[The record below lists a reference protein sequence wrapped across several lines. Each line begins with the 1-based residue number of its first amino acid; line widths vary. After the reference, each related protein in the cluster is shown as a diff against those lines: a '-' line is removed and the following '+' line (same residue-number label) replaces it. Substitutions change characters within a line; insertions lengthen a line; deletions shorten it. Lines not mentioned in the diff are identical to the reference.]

1 MQEALY
7 RKHRPATLEELV
19 GQPDAVALISEQIK
33 KNNLSHAYLFSG
45 PRGVGKTSLAR
56 IIATTIGCDPVFDIT
71 EIDAA
76 SHNKVDD
83 IRELNDNINF
93 IASSPGKKRVFI
105 LDEAHMLSNAASN
118 AFLKTLEEPPEHVIF
133 ILATTEPERVIETI
147 RSRTTHLAF
156 KRIGSEEIITSLEK
170 ISKKEKI
177 KLSIEILEYISNQSD
192 GSLRDA
198 INLFEQTFSTFG
210 NKATMEELYSILG
223 KVTTADLHQIIEAM
237 GTQDTSTVL
246 KILRDNYRSGLQA
259 IDILNSITD
268 LFRNIFYFKYLPEDE
283 NFTSLS
289 DSEKDLVN
297 SCNDIISAKD
307 LSKILDMLDDINQS
321 IKSSPSQELKLELF
335 LVRLIKPQLATD
347 IKSVS
352 RRVDILES
360 REQEDTKYQ
369 EKENLKDKKK
379 LINEAKP
386 DKKETPKKKAPS
398 SKNKV
403 GKKDI
408 ENFDVYWPKILQE
421 AKSVLTPRKYSYLTL
436 VKPEVVDSEN
446 LVLYIDSENEYLITE
461 LRKSED
467 VIELIKSSVAKKIGV
482 DISISIQPHE
492 SPQSGDQTS
501 EEIQSNINEIF
512 DVESI
517 D

>member
-7 RKHRPATLEELV
+7 RKYRPSSLEELV
-19 GQPDAVALISEQIK
+19 GQSDAVQLISEQIK
-33 KNNLSHAYLFSG
+33 NSNLSHAYLFSG

-83 IRELNDNINF
+83 VRELNDSVNF

-105 LDEAHMLSNAASN
+105 LDEVHMLSNAASN

-147 RSRTTHLAF
+147 RSRTTQIAF
-156 KRIGSEEIITSLEK
+156 KRIKNTDIITSLEK
-170 ISKKEKI
+170 ISKAEKI
-177 KLSIEILEYISNQSD
+177 NLSKDVLEYIANQSD

-210 NKATMEELYSILG
+210 NKATMEQLYSILG
-223 KVTTADLHQIIEAM
+223 KVTTTDLLQILEAM
-237 GTQDTSTVL
+237 GTQDTATVL
-246 KILRDNYRSGLQA
+246 KVLRGNYKNGLQA

-268 LFRNIFYFKYLPEDE
+268 LFRNLFYFKYLPEDE

-289 DSEKDLVN
+289 DSEKELIKN
-297 SCNDIISAKD
+297 CNDIISAKD
-307 LSKILDMLDDINQS
+307 LSRILDMLDEINQS
-321 IKSSPSQELKLELF
+321 IKTSPSQELKLELF
-335 LVRLIKPQLATD
+335 LVKLIKPQLATD

-352 RRVDILES
+352 RRVDMLE
-360 REQEDTKYQ
+360 EHGVT
-369 EKENLKDKKK
+369 EKISEKQQTSSDKKK
-379 LINEAKP
+379 LGNEKVAK
-386 DKKETPKKKAPS
+386 DKPTKENTNKPIV
-398 SKNKV
+398 KN
-403 GKKDI
+403 DI
-408 ENFDVYWPKILQE
+408 ENFDVYWPKILEE
-421 AKSVLTPRKYSYLTL
+421 AKAILTPRKYSYLTL
-436 VKPEVVDSEN
+436 VKPEVIDSNN
-446 LVLYIDSENEYLITE
+446 LTLYIDSENEYLITE
-461 LRKSED
+461 LRKSDEI
-467 VIELIKSSVAKKIGV
+467 IELIKSNVTQKMGVEVTVA
-482 DISISIQPHE
+482 IQPHE
-492 SPQSGDQTS
+492 GLQNNNQTS
-501 EEIQSNINEIF
+501 KDVQSNISEIF

>member
-7 RKHRPATLEELV
+7 RKYRPSSLEELV
-19 GQPDAVALISEQIK
+19 GQSDAVQLISEQIK
-33 KNNLSHAYLFSG
+33 NSNLSHAYLFSG

-83 IRELNDNINF
+83 VRELNDSVNF

-105 LDEAHMLSNAASN
+105 LDEVHMLSNAASN

-147 RSRTTHLAF
+147 RSRTTQIAF
-156 KRIGSEEIITSLEK
+156 KRIKNADIITSLEK
-170 ISKKEKI
+170 ISKAEKI
-177 KLSIEILEYISNQSD
+177 KLSKDVLEYIANQSD

-210 NKATMEELYSILG
+210 NKATMEQLYSILG
-223 KVTTADLHQIIEAM
+223 KVTITDLLQILEAM
-237 GTQDTSTVL
+237 GTQDTATVL
-246 KILRDNYRSGLQA
+246 KVLRANYKNGLQA

-268 LFRNIFYFKYLPEDE
+268 LFRNLFYFKYLPEDE

-289 DSEKDLVN
+289 DSEKELIKN
-297 SCNDIISAKD
+297 CNDIISAKD
-307 LSKILDMLDDINQS
+307 LSRILDMLDEINQS
-321 IKSSPSQELKLELF
+321 IKTSPSQELKLELF
-335 LVRLIKPQLATD
+335 LVKLIKPQLATD

-352 RRVDILES
+352 RRVDMLE
-360 REQEDTKYQ
+360 EHGVT
-369 EKENLKDKKK
+369 EKISEKQQTSSDKKK
-379 LINEAKP
+379 LGNKKVAK
-386 DKKETPKKKAPS
+386 DKPTKENTKKPIV
-398 SKNKV
+398 KN
-403 GKKDI
+403 DI
-408 ENFDVYWPKILQE
+408 ENFDVYWPKILEE
-421 AKSVLTPRKYSYLTL
+421 AKAILTPRKYSYLTL
-436 VKPEVVDSEN
+436 VKPEVIDSNN
-446 LVLYIDSENEYLITE
+446 LTLYIDSENEYLITE
-461 LRKSED
+461 LRKSDEI
-467 VIELIKSSVAKKIGV
+467 IELIKSNVTQKMGVEVTVA
-482 DISISIQPHE
+482 IQPHE
-492 SPQSGDQTS
+492 GLQNNNQTS
-501 EEIQSNINEIF
+501 KDVQSNISEIF

>member
-7 RKHRPATLEELV
+7 RKYRPSSLEELV
-19 GQPDAVALISEQIK
+19 GQTDAVQLISEQIK
-33 KNNLSHAYLFSG
+33 NNNLSHAYLFSG

-83 IRELNDNINF
+83 VRELNDSVNF

-105 LDEAHMLSNAASN
+105 LDEVHMLSNAASN

-147 RSRTTHLAF
+147 RSRTTQIAF
-156 KRIGSEEIITSLEK
+156 KRIKNTDIITSLEK
-170 ISKKEKI
+170 ISKAEKI
-177 KLSIEILEYISNQSD
+177 KLSKDVLEYIANQSD

-210 NKATMEELYSILG
+210 NKATMEQLYSILG
-223 KVTTADLHQIIEAM
+223 KVTISDLLQILEAM
-237 GTQDTSTVL
+237 GTQDTATVL
-246 KILRDNYRSGLQA
+246 KVLRANYKNGLQA

-268 LFRNIFYFKYLPEDE
+268 LFRNLFYFKYLPEDE

-289 DSEKDLVN
+289 DSEKELIKN
-297 SCNDIISAKD
+297 CNDIISAKD
-307 LSKILDMLDDINQS
+307 LSRILDMLDEINQS
-321 IKSSPSQELKLELF
+321 IKTSPSQELKLELF
-335 LVRLIKPQLATD
+335 LVKLIKPQLATD

-352 RRVDILES
+352 RRVDMLEEHGATEKIS
-360 REQEDTKYQ
+360 EEQQTSP
-369 EKENLKDKKK
+369 DKKK
-379 LINEAKP
+379 LGNEKVAKGKP
-386 DKKETPKKKAPS
+386 TKENTKKPIV
-398 SKNKV
+398 KN
-403 GKKDI
+403 DI
-408 ENFDVYWPKILQE
+408 ENFDVYWPKILEE
-421 AKSVLTPRKYSYLTL
+421 AKEILTPRKYSYLTL
-436 VKPEVVDSEN
+436 VKPEVIDSNN
-446 LVLYIDSENEYLITE
+446 LTLYIDSENEYLISE
-461 LRKSED
+461 LRKSDEI
-467 VIELIKSSVAKKIGV
+467 IELIKSNVIQKMGV
-482 DISISIQPHE
+482 EVTVVIQPHE
-492 SPQSGDQTS
+492 RLQNNNQTS
-501 EEIQSNINEIF
+501 KDVQSNISEIF

>member
-7 RKHRPATLEELV
+7 RKYRPSSLEELV
-19 GQPDAVALISEQIK
+19 GQPDAVQLISEQIK
-33 KNNLSHAYLFSG
+33 NNNLSHAYLFSG

-83 IRELNDNINF
+83 VRELNDSVNF

-105 LDEAHMLSNAASN
+105 LDEVHMLSNAASN

-147 RSRTTHLAF
+147 RSRTTQIAF
-156 KRIGSEEIITSLEK
+156 KRIKNADIITSLEM
-170 ISKKEKI
+170 ISKAEKI
-177 KLSIEILEYISNQSD
+177 KLSKDVLEYIANQSD

-210 NKATMEELYSILG
+210 NKATMEQLYSILG
-223 KVTTADLHQIIEAM
+223 KVTISDLLQILEAM
-237 GTQDTSTVL
+237 GTQDTASVL
-246 KILRDNYRSGLQA
+246 RVLRANYKNGLQA

-268 LFRNIFYFKYLPEDE
+268 LFRNLFYFKYLPEDE

-289 DSEKDLVN
+289 DSEKELIKN
-297 SCNDIISAKD
+297 CNDIISAKD
-307 LSKILDMLDDINQS
+307 LSRILDMLDEINQS
-321 IKSSPSQELKLELF
+321 IKTSPSQELKLELF
-335 LVRLIKPQLATD
+335 LVKLIKPQLATD

-352 RRVDILES
+352 RRVDMLE
-360 REQEDTKYQ
+360 EHGVT
-369 EKENLKDKKK
+369 EKISEKQQTSSDKKK
-379 LINEAKP
+379 LGNEKVAK
-386 DKKETPKKKAPS
+386 DKPTKENIKKPIV
-398 SKNKV
+398 KN
-403 GKKDI
+403 DI
-408 ENFDVYWPKILQE
+408 ENFDVYWPKILEE
-421 AKSVLTPRKYSYLTL
+421 AKAILTPRKYSYLTL
-436 VKPEVVDSEN
+436 VKPEVIDSNN
-446 LVLYIDSENEYLITE
+446 LTLYIDSENEYLISE
-461 LRKSED
+461 LRKSDEI
-467 VIELIKSSVAKKIGV
+467 IELIKSNVNQKMGVEVTVA
-482 DISISIQPHE
+482 IQPHE
-492 SPQSGDQTS
+492 GLQNNNQTS
-501 EEIQSNINEIF
+501 KDVQSNISEIF

>member
-7 RKHRPATLEELV
+7 RKYRPSSLEELV
-19 GQPDAVALISEQIK
+19 GQSDAVQLISEQIK
-33 KNNLSHAYLFSG
+33 NSNLSHAYLFSG

-83 IRELNDNINF
+83 VRELNDSVNF

-105 LDEAHMLSNAASN
+105 LDEVHMLSNAASN

-147 RSRTTHLAF
+147 RSRTTQIAF
-156 KRIGSEEIITSLEK
+156 KRIKNADIITSLEK
-170 ISKKEKI
+170 ISKAEKI
-177 KLSIEILEYISNQSD
+177 KLSKDVLEYIANQSD

-210 NKATMEELYSILG
+210 NKATMEQLYSILG
-223 KVTTADLHQIIEAM
+223 KVTITDLLQILEAM
-237 GTQDTSTVL
+237 GTQDTATVL
-246 KILRDNYRSGLQA
+246 KVLRANYKNGLQA

-268 LFRNIFYFKYLPEDE
+268 LFRNLFYFKYLPEDE

-289 DSEKDLVN
+289 DSEKELIKN
-297 SCNDIISAKD
+297 CNDIISAKD
-307 LSKILDMLDDINQS
+307 LSRILDMLDEINQS
-321 IKSSPSQELKLELF
+321 IKTSPSQELKLELF
-335 LVRLIKPQLATD
+335 LVKLIKPQLATD

-352 RRVDILES
+352 RRVDMLE
-360 REQEDTKYQ
+360 EHGVT
-369 EKENLKDKKK
+369 EKISEKQQTSSDKKK
-379 LINEAKP
+379 LGNEKVAK
-386 DKKETPKKKAPS
+386 DKPTKENTNKPIV
-398 SKNKV
+398 KN
-403 GKKDI
+403 DI
-408 ENFDVYWPKILQE
+408 ENFDVYWPKILEE
-421 AKSVLTPRKYSYLTL
+421 AKAILTPRKYSYLTL
-436 VKPEVVDSEN
+436 VKPEVIDSNN
-446 LVLYIDSENEYLITE
+446 LTLYIDSENEYLITE
-461 LRKSED
+461 LRKSDEI
-467 VIELIKSSVAKKIGV
+467 IELIKSNVTQKMGVEVTVA
-482 DISISIQPHE
+482 IQPHE
-492 SPQSGDQTS
+492 GLQNNNQTS
-501 EEIQSNINEIF
+501 KDVQSNISEIF

>member
-7 RKHRPATLEELV
+7 RKYRPSSLEELV
-19 GQPDAVALISEQIK
+19 GQSDAVQLISEQIK
-33 KNNLSHAYLFSG
+33 NSNLSHAYLFSG

-83 IRELNDNINF
+83 VRELNDSVNF

-105 LDEAHMLSNAASN
+105 LDEVHMLSNAASN

-147 RSRTTHLAF
+147 RSRTTQIAF
-156 KRIGSEEIITSLEK
+156 KRIKNTDIITSLEK
-170 ISKKEKI
+170 ISKAEKI
-177 KLSIEILEYISNQSD
+177 KLSKDVLEYIANQSD

-210 NKATMEELYSILG
+210 NKATMEQLYSILG
-223 KVTTADLHQIIEAM
+223 KVTITDLLQILEAM
-237 GTQDTSTVL
+237 GTQDTATVL
-246 KILRDNYRSGLQA
+246 KVLRANYKNGLQA

-268 LFRNIFYFKYLPEDE
+268 LFRNLFYFKYLPEDE

-289 DSEKDLVN
+289 DSEKELIKN
-297 SCNDIISAKD
+297 CNDIISAKD
-307 LSKILDMLDDINQS
+307 LSRILDMLDEINQS
-321 IKSSPSQELKLELF
+321 IKTSPSQELKLELF
-335 LVRLIKPQLATD
+335 LVKLIKPQLATD

-352 RRVDILES
+352 RRVDMLE
-360 REQEDTKYQ
+360 EHGVT
-369 EKENLKDKKK
+369 EKISEKQQTSSDKKK
-379 LINEAKP
+379 LGNEKVAK
-386 DKKETPKKKAPS
+386 DKPTKKNTKKPIV
-398 SKNKV
+398 KN
-403 GKKDI
+403 DI
-408 ENFDVYWPKILQE
+408 ENFDVYWPKILEE
-421 AKSVLTPRKYSYLTL
+421 AKAILTPRKYSYLTL
-436 VKPEVVDSEN
+436 VKPEVIDSNN
-446 LVLYIDSENEYLITE
+446 LTLYIDSENDYLISE
-461 LRKSED
+461 LRKSDEI
-467 VIELIKSSVAKKIGV
+467 IELIKSNVTQKMGVEVTVA
-482 DISISIQPHE
+482 IQPHE
-492 SPQSGDQTS
+492 GLQNNNQTS
-501 EEIQSNINEIF
+501 KDVQSNISEIF

>member
-7 RKHRPATLEELV
+7 RKYRPSSLEELV
-19 GQPDAVALISEQIK
+19 GQPDAVQLISEQIK
-33 KNNLSHAYLFSG
+33 NSNLSHAYLFSG

-83 IRELNDNINF
+83 VRELNDSVNF

-105 LDEAHMLSNAASN
+105 LDEVHMLSNAASN

-147 RSRTTHLAF
+147 RSRTTQIAF
-156 KRIGSEEIITSLEK
+156 KRIKNTDIITSLEK
-170 ISKKEKI
+170 ISKAEKI
-177 KLSIEILEYISNQSD
+177 KLSKDVLEYIANQSD

-210 NKATMEELYSILG
+210 NKATMEQLYSILG
-223 KVTTADLHQIIEAM
+223 KVTISDLLQILEAM
-237 GTQDTSTVL
+237 GTQDTATVL
-246 KILRDNYRSGLQA
+246 KVLRANYKNGLQA

-268 LFRNIFYFKYLPEDE
+268 LFRNLFYFKYLPEDE

-289 DSEKDLVN
+289 DSEKELIKN
-297 SCNDIISAKD
+297 CNDIISAKD
-307 LSKILDMLDDINQS
+307 LSRILDMLDEINQS
-321 IKSSPSQELKLELF
+321 IKTSPSQELKLELF
-335 LVRLIKPQLATD
+335 LVKLIKPQLATD

-352 RRVDILES
+352 RRVDMLEEHGVTEKIS
-360 REQEDTKYQ
+360 EEQQTSP
-369 EKENLKDKKK
+369 DKKK
-379 LINEAKP
+379 LGNEKVAKGKP
-386 DKKETPKKKAPS
+386 TKENTKKPIV
-398 SKNKV
+398 KN
-403 GKKDI
+403 DI
-408 ENFDVYWPKILQE
+408 ENFDVYWPKILEE
-421 AKSVLTPRKYSYLTL
+421 AKEILTPRKYSYLTL
-436 VKPEVVDSEN
+436 VKPEVIDSSN
-446 LVLYIDSENEYLITE
+446 LTLYIDSENEYLISE
-461 LRKSED
+461 LRKSDEI
-467 VIELIKSSVAKKIGV
+467 IELIKSNVTQKMGVEVTVA
-482 DISISIQPHE
+482 IQPHE
-492 SPQSGDQTS
+492 GLQNNNQTS
-501 EEIQSNINEIF
+501 RDFQSNISEIF

>member
-7 RKHRPATLEELV
+7 RKYRPNTLDELV
-19 GQPDAVALISEQIK
+19 GQPDAVALITEQIK
-33 KNNLSHAYLFSG
+33 KKNLGHAYLFSG

-83 IRELNDNINF
+83 IRELNDSVNF

-105 LDEAHMLSNAASN
+105 LDEVHMLSNAASN

-156 KRIGSEEIITSLEK
+156 KRIGNEEIITSLEK
-170 ISKKEKI
+170 ISKQEKI
-177 KLSIEILEYISNQSD
+177 KLSKELLEYISNQSE

-198 INLFEQTFSTFG
+198 INLFEQTYSTFG
-210 NKATMEELYSILG
+210 NKATIEELYSILG
-223 KVTTADLHQIIEAM
+223 KVTTSDLFQIVQAM

-246 KILRDNYRSGLQA
+246 KILRNNYRSGLQA
-259 IDILNSITD
+259 IDILNSVTD
-268 LFRNIFYFKYLPEDE
+268 LFRNLFYFKYLPEDE

-289 DSEKDLVN
+289 NSEKELVEN
-297 SCNDIISAKD
+297 CNEIISAKD
-307 LSKILDMLDDINQS
+307 LSRILDMLDEVNQS
-321 IKSSPSQELKLELF
+321 IKTSPSQELKLELF
-335 LVRLIKPQLATD
+335 LVKLIKPQLASD

-360 REQEDTKYQ
+360 REQVDSNLKEKQTPRGKKKPISKDMSE
-369 EKENLKDKKK
+369 EKEVKLSEEKK
-379 LINEAKP
+379 
-386 DKKETPKKKAPS
+386 T
-398 SKNKV
+398 V
-403 GKKDI
+403 KKDI

-421 AKSVLTPRKYSYLTL
+421 AKLVLTPRKYSYLTL
-436 VKPEVVDSEN
+436 VKPDVVDSEN
-446 LVLYIDSENEYLITE
+446 LVLYIDSENEYLISE

-467 VIELIKSSVAKKIGV
+467 ILELIKSNIAKKIGV
-482 DISISIQPHE
+482 DISISIEPHLVL
-492 SPQSGDQTS
+492 QSTDQTS

>member
-7 RKHRPATLEELV
+7 RKYRPSSLEELV
-19 GQPDAVALISEQIK
+19 GQSDAVQLISEQIK
-33 KNNLSHAYLFSG
+33 NSNLSHAYLFSG

-83 IRELNDNINF
+83 VRELNDSVNF

-105 LDEAHMLSNAASN
+105 LDEVHMLSNAASN

-147 RSRTTHLAF
+147 RSRTTQIAF
-156 KRIGSEEIITSLEK
+156 KRIKNADIITSLEK
-170 ISKKEKI
+170 ISKAEKI
-177 KLSIEILEYISNQSD
+177 KLSKDVLEYIANQSD

-210 NKATMEELYSILG
+210 NKATMEQLYSILG
-223 KVTTADLHQIIEAM
+223 KVTITDLLQILEAM
-237 GTQDTSTVL
+237 GTQDTATVL
-246 KILRDNYRSGLQA
+246 KVLRANYKNGLQA

-268 LFRNIFYFKYLPEDE
+268 LFRNLFYFKYLPEDE

-289 DSEKDLVN
+289 DSEKELIKN
-297 SCNDIISAKD
+297 CNDIISAKD
-307 LSKILDMLDDINQS
+307 LSRILDMLDEINQS
-321 IKSSPSQELKLELF
+321 IKTSPSQELKLELF
-335 LVRLIKPQLATD
+335 LVKLIKPQLATD

-352 RRVDILES
+352 RRVDMLE
-360 REQEDTKYQ
+360 EHGVT
-369 EKENLKDKKK
+369 EKISEKQQTSSDKKK
-379 LINEAKP
+379 LGNEKVAK
-386 DKKETPKKKAPS
+386 DKPTKENTKKPIV
-398 SKNKV
+398 KN
-403 GKKDI
+403 DI
-408 ENFDVYWPKILQE
+408 ENFDVYWPKILEE
-421 AKSVLTPRKYSYLTL
+421 AKEILTPRKYSYLTL
-436 VKPEVVDSEN
+436 VKPEVIDSNN
-446 LVLYIDSENEYLITE
+446 LTLYIDSENEYLISE
-461 LRKSED
+461 LRKSDEI
-467 VIELIKSSVAKKIGV
+467 IELIKSNVTQKMGVEVTVA
-482 DISISIQPHE
+482 IQPHE
-492 SPQSGDQTS
+492 GLQNNNQTS
-501 EEIQSNINEIF
+501 KDVQSNISEIF

>member
-7 RKHRPATLEELV
+7 RKYRPSSLEELV
-19 GQPDAVALISEQIK
+19 GQGDAVQLIREQIK
-33 KNNLSHAYLFSG
+33 NGNLSHAYLFSG

-83 IRELNDNINF
+83 VRELNDSVNF

-105 LDEAHMLSNAASN
+105 LDEVHMLSNAASN

-147 RSRTTHLAF
+147 RSRTTQIAF
-156 KRIGSEEIITSLEK
+156 KRIKNTDIITSLEK
-170 ISKKEKI
+170 ISKAEKI
-177 KLSIEILEYISNQSD
+177 NLSKDVLEYIANQSD

-210 NKATMEELYSILG
+210 NKATMEQLYSILG
-223 KVTTADLHQIIEAM
+223 KVTTTDLLQILEAM
-237 GTQDTSTVL
+237 GTQDTATVL
-246 KILRDNYRSGLQA
+246 KVLRGNYKNGLQA

-268 LFRNIFYFKYLPEDE
+268 LFRNLFYFKYLPEDE

-289 DSEKDLVN
+289 DSEKELIKK
-297 SCNDIISAKD
+297 CNDIISAKD
-307 LSKILDMLDDINQS
+307 LSRILDMLDEINQS
-321 IKSSPSQELKLELF
+321 IKTSPSQELKLELF
-335 LVRLIKPQLATD
+335 LVKLIKPQLATD

-352 RRVDILES
+352 RRVDMLEEYGVS
-360 REQEDTKYQ
+360 
-369 EKENLKDKKK
+369 EKISEKKQTSPDKKK
-379 LINEAKP
+379 LANEKVAK
-386 DKKETPKKKAPS
+386 DKAKKENTKKS
-398 SKNKV
+398 NVKN
-403 GKKDI
+403 DI
-408 ENFDVYWPKILQE
+408 ENFDVYWPKILEE
-421 AKSVLTPRKYSYLTL
+421 AKSILTPRKYSYLTL
-436 VKPEVVDSEN
+436 VKPEVIDSNN
-446 LVLYIDSENEYLITE
+446 LTLYIDSENEYLISE
-461 LRKSED
+461 LRKSDEI
-467 VIELIKSSVAKKIGV
+467 IELIKSNVTQKMGVEVTVA
-482 DISISIQPHE
+482 IQPHE
-492 SPQSGDQTS
+492 GLQNNNQTRKDV
-501 EEIQSNINEIF
+501 QSNISEIF